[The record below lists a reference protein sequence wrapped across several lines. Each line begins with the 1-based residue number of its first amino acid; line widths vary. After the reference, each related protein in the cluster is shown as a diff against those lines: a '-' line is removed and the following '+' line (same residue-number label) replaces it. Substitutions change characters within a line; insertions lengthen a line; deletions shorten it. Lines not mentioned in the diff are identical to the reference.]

1 MQSGQKRAVTDRS
14 VEREGQSESSN
25 DQEEEVNIKIKTKVS
40 FKQNW
45 ETIQNERRKL
55 LEGHYNSSPC
65 LWCHVSTDGK
75 AVNEVI

>member
-1 MQSGQKRAVTDRS
+1 MQSEQKRAVTDRS

-55 LEGHYNSSPC
+55 LEGHY
-65 LWCHVSTDGK
+65 TYQ
-75 AVNEVI
+75 